1 VTSSAPLL
9 EVEAL
14 EVRAA
19 HTPLVEGVSLT
30 LRSGRVHALVGES
43 GSGKTLSCLALLQV
57 LPSGLSA
64 TAGRF
69 VVQGAPVAFGSPAH
83 RALRGRT
90 VSMMV
95 QDSSASLDPV
105 MRVGRQLDE
114 ILKAVAGVGRA
125 ELSIRREAVLRD
137 VGFPEPA
144 LVVPRFPH
152 ELSGGMRQR
161 VSLALSLAAA
171 PKVLIADEP
180 TTALDASL
188 RGGVLALL
196 RELARDRGLA
206 VVMITHDLDAAEAI
220 ADDVTVL
227 YAGRIAE
234 TGVAAACFAQPR
246 HPYTAGLLAAR
257 PRGRTPP
264 VPIPGSLPPI
274 SERLEGCRF
283 APRCARA
290 TAQCDLQ
297 PPLDGGV
304 ACVHPLERSP

>member
-14 EVRAA
+14 EVRSAQG
-19 HTPLVEGVSLT
+19 PIVEGLSLT

-43 GSGKTLSCLALLQV
+43 GSGKTVSCLALLQV
-57 LPSGLSA
+57 LPAGLSA
-64 TAGRF
+64 TAARF
-69 VVQGAPVAFGSPAH
+69 LVQGVPVAFGSPAH
-83 RALRGRT
+83 RELRGRT

-114 ILKAVAGVGRA
+114 VLQDVAGVSPRDR
-125 ELSIRREAVLRD
+125 STRREAVLRE

-144 LVVPRFPH
+144 WVASRFAH

-196 RELARDRGLA
+196 RELARERGLA

-227 YAGRIAE
+227 YAGRVAE
-234 TGVAAACFAQPR
+234 TGVAASCFAQPR

-257 PRGRTPP
+257 PKGRTPP
-264 VPIPGSLPPI
+264 VPIPGSLPPL
-274 SERLEGCRF
+274 SERRAGCRF

-290 TAQCDLQ
+290 TAQCDLE